1 MLRICNIICT
11 CDDWSLSPSWNNC
24 TNI

>member
-11 CDDWSLSPSWNNC
+11 CDDHYD
-24 TNI
+24 TVMK

>member
-11 CDDWSLSPSWNNC
+11 CDDRYD
-24 TNI
+24 TVMK